1 MRWKPLVVAT
11 FALVFPLSAPAGDP
25 PAGAPPQIDPAMLTE
40 GFLAA
45 HPDLRWRAEG
55 VRDYAAGRY
64 EVALS
69 ELKRAARYAD
79 KPAQAMIAGMY
90 WDGVGVPRDRA
101 LGYAWMDI
109 AAERMYHDFV
119 VYREIY
125 WNALSADERRDA
137 IARGQAVLAEYG
149 DDAAKPRLEKVLRRE
164 GRSVTGSRVG
174 FVGNLKIVPFTGPL
188 AGTGMTISGE
198 RYYAPEYWQP
208 KAYWKLQDE
217 IWKAPPKKARVDV
230 GPIQRVQPAKDDGQP
245 RP

>member
-1 MRWKPLVVAT
+1 
-11 FALVFPLSAPAGDP
+11 
-25 PAGAPPQIDPAMLTE
+25 
-40 GFLAA
+40 
-45 HPDLRWRAEG
+45 
-55 VRDYAAGRY
+55 
-64 EVALS
+64 
-69 ELKRAARYAD
+69 
-79 KPAQAMIAGMY
+79 
-90 WDGVGVPRDRA
+90 
-101 LGYAWMDI
+101 MDI